1 MKPTD
6 LSLGNLFRAA
16 RAAPETPGLPD
27 ADRLARRVA
36 DCWVAEGAAQVE
48 ALLWVH
54 LGRHFT
60 RGLATALV
68 VVSVLAWVTWVPVPE
83 VALAEPEAELA
94 GELLALLPLP

>member
-1 MKPTD
+1 MKPID

-16 RAAPETPGLPD
+16 RAAPETPGRLD

-36 DCWVAEGAAQVE
+36 DRWVAEGAAQVE
-48 ALLWVH
+48 AFLWVH
-54 LGRHFT
+54 LGRHFA

-68 VVSVLAWVTWVPVPE
+68 VVSVLAWATWVPVP
-83 VALAEPEAELA
+83 ALAEPEVELA

>member
-1 MKPTD
+1 MKPID

-27 ADRLARRVA
+27 AERLARRVA
-36 DCWVAEGAAQVE
+36 DRWVAEGAAQQE

-68 VVSVLAWVTWVPVPE
+68 VVSVLTWVTWVPVP
-83 VALAEPEAELA
+83 ALADPEVELT